1 MAKSIAHST
10 FPFPSPM
17 PRSEDIDVNI
27 TRKDIT
33 LLLMESHKKC
43 ENASEEVA
51 VLREVAKL
59 NDLYPSLT
67 NKVEVSVTHVEQK
80 LKDLEQMS
88 TEELL
93 HMQGQ
98 MPDSLEL
105 PAPIEGEYK
114 KIEEEEVTIEGTV
127 GNTNDVME
135 LKTLESEEV
144 TV

>member
-1 MAKSIAHST
+1 
-10 FPFPSPM
+10 M
-17 PRSEDIDVNI
+17 PRSEDIQVDI

-59 NDLYPSLT
+59 NDLYPSQT
-67 NKVEVSVTHVEQK
+67 NKVEIEVTHVEQK

-93 HMQGQ
+93 AMSGEL
-98 MPDSLEL
+98 PDALEL
-105 PAPIEGEYK
+105 PAPIEGEFEEV
-114 KIEEEEVTIEGTV
+114 EEEGEIRNTTTV
-127 GNTNDVME
+127 GNTSMLEITDVE
-135 LKTLESEEV
+135 
-144 TV
+144 

>member
-10 FPFPSPM
+10 FAFPSPM
-17 PRSEDIDVNI
+17 PRSEDIEVDI

-43 ENASEEVA
+43 ENAGEEVA

-59 NDLYPSLT
+59 NDLYPTATS
-67 NKVEVSVTHVEQK
+67 KVNVNVTHIEQK
-80 LKDLEQMS
+80 LRDLEQMP

-93 HMQGQ
+93 RMAGE
-98 MPDSLEL
+98 MPDALEL
-105 PAPIEGEYK
+105 PEPIEGEYEEVR
-114 KIEEEEVTIEGTV
+114 EEEGTA

-135 LKTLESEEV
+135 IQEV
-144 TV
+144 EI